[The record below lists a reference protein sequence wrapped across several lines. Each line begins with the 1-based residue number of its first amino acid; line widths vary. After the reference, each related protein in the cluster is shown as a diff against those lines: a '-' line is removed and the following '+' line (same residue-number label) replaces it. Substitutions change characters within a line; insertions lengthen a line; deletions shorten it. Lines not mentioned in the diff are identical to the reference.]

1 MTRTAWL
8 ELARERK
15 YPLPD
20 WTPARAGAAPG
31 SRPGHERPFLGRATD
46 VRGPAR
52 APRARRRLGDACS
65 WPAQCSGR
73 RQGSRVCAAPAFAY
87 LNTPM
92 LFEYYMNTI

>member
-15 YPLPD
+15 IP
-20 WTPARAGAAPG
+20 PARLDPG

-73 RQGSRVCAAPAFAY
+73 RQGSLVRAAPAFAY